1 VARRSSPTGIDELR
15 ARFIRLVSTGLHVSG
30 ALAILRWCAKSM
42 MPAQDQRQRATFPFI
57 KVRRA
62 SNLQI
67 LTYHRVNDEQDSL
80 FPATPIRVFEEQM
93 AHVAK
98 CYNVCALEEA
108 VERFEK
114 NDLPPNALVI
124 TFDDGYRDNYLHA
137 FPVVRNLS
145 LPMTIFL
152 ATDAIGTG
160 RTLWHDRVF
169 SAFRETNAPDLT
181 GFDPS
186 VERFRL
192 GSLAQRI
199 LTMEKVLAI
208 LRQLGEAERNHRISV
223 LCRCLAVEERRV
235 DHNLMLSWDDV
246 RLMSR
251 DHVSFGSHTASHPI
265 LARVSAEETEAQL
278 VRSCEAIQQHLG
290 QHPITFA
297 YPNGTKADF
306 NNVTK
311 ETLKRLGFR
320 CAVTTEFGINEPGAD
335 MLELKRGRPWEEHLP
350 TFAFKLSWYR
360 LMSSQAA

>member
-1 VARRSSPTGIDELR
+1 MEIISTPSGMNGLR
-15 ARFIRLVSTGLHVSG
+15 ARAIRLVSTGLYVSG
-30 ALAILRWCAKSM
+30 ALAILRWCAKTI
-42 MPAQDQRQRATFPFI
+42 MPVHSQLQRAAFPFI
-57 KVRRA
+57 KTRKA

-93 AHVAK
+93 VHISK
-98 CYNVCALEEA
+98 HYHVCALDEA
-108 VERFEK
+108 VEMFEK
-114 NDLPPNALVI
+114 GNLPPNALVI

-169 SAFRETNAPDLT
+169 SAFRETKAPELT

-186 VERFRL
+186 VERIRL
-192 GSLAQRI
+192 GSLPQRI
-199 LTMEKVLAI
+199 HAMEKVLAI
-208 LRQLGEAERNHRISV
+208 LRRLDEVGRNQRISV
-223 LCRCLAVEERRV
+223 LCQCLGVDERRV
-235 DHNLMLSWDDV
+235 DHSLMLSWDDV
-246 RLMSR
+246 KLMSH

-278 VRSCEAIQQHLG
+278 VRSCEAIRQHLG
-290 QHPITFA
+290 RRPMTFA
-297 YPNGTKADF
+297 YPNGTKSDF

-311 ETLKRLGFR
+311 QALKRLGFT

-335 MLELKRGRPWEEHLP
+335 MFELKRGRPWEDHLP
-350 TFAFKLSWYR
+350 TFAFKLSWHR

>member
-1 VARRSSPTGIDELR
+1 MESFSPSTGIKGLR
-15 ARFIRLVSTGLHVSG
+15 ARVIRLISTGLYVSG
-30 ALAILRWCAKSM
+30 ALAILRWCAKSI
-42 MPAQDQRQRATFPFI
+42 MPVQDQWQRATFPFI
-57 KVRRA
+57 KVRKA
-62 SNLQI
+62 PNLQI

-93 AHVAK
+93 VHVAK
-98 CYNVCALEEA
+98 HYHVCALEEA

-114 NDLPPNALVI
+114 KDLPPNALAM

-169 SAFRETNAPDLT
+169 SAFRETKAPDLT
-181 GFDPS
+181 GFDSS
-186 VERFRL
+186 VEQVRL
-192 GSLAQRI
+192 GSLPQRI
-199 LTMEKVLAI
+199 LAMEKVLAI
-208 LRQLGEAERNHRISV
+208 LRQLDEAERNQRISL

-278 VRSCEAIQQHLG
+278 VRSCEAIRQHLG
-290 QHPITFA
+290 QQPMTFA

-311 ETLKRLGFR
+311 QILKRLGFT

-335 MLELKRGRPWEEHLP
+335 MFELKRGRPWEDHLP
-350 TFAFKLSWYR
+350 TFAFKLSWHR